1 METRHFSRFSTVAGY
16 CVSACAM
23 CLAAMFLL
31 DIAFVYAAS
40 TAYFFGLG
48 LWYELGFAALA
59 AVASVLG
66 FSYFSRH
73 R

>member
-1 METRHFSRFSTVAGY
+1 
-16 CVSACAM
+16 M

-31 DIAFVYAAS
+31 DIAFVYTAS

-48 LWYELGFAALA
+48 LWYELGVAAVA
-59 AVASVLG
+59 VVASVLG